1 MPKFVGFH
9 KHDGHHKMTVAKLG
23 VVVGDYYM
31 NSMSQH
37 ERQYAS
43 KHGIAY
49 VLDQMEV
56 GLHVK

>member
-1 MPKFVGFH
+1 VSI
-9 KHDGHHKMTVAKLG
+9 TKLG
-23 VVVGDYYM
+23 LIVGDYYM

-56 GLHVK
+56 GLHVE

>member
-1 MPKFVGFH
+1 
-9 KHDGHHKMTVAKLG
+9 MTVTKLG
-23 VVVGDYYM
+23 VVVGEYYM

-37 ERQYAS
+37 ERQYAA

>member
-1 MPKFVGFH
+1 
-9 KHDGHHKMTVAKLG
+9 MTIAKLG
-23 VVVGDYYM
+23 LIVGDYYM
-31 NSMSQH
+31 NSMNQH

-56 GLHVK
+56 GLHVE

>member
-1 MPKFVGFH
+1 MN
-9 KHDGHHKMTVAKLG
+9 VAKLG

-49 VLDQMEV
+49 VLAKWRLDCMLNKN
-56 GLHVK
+56 GIFCNL